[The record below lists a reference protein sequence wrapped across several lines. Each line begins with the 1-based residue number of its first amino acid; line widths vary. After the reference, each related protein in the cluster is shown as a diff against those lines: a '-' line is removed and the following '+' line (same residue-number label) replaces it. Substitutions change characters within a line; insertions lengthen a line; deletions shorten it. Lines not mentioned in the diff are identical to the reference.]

1 MEQQQGFK
9 RKESDAESGEESR
22 SRVILLK
29 KNDFYIVFNSLSVNR
44 HIFN

>member
-9 RKESDAESGEESR
+9 RKESDAESEESR